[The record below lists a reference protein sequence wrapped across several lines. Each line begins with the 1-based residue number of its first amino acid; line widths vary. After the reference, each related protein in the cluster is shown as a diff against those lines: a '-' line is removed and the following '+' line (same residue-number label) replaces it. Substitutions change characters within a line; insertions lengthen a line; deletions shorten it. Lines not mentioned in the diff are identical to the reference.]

1 MNPVLPLPDS
11 LTEGRRP
18 KLLIVDDQPI
28 NIQVLYQLF
37 SKDHQVFMATTG
49 KQALALSVSQQPD
62 LVLLDVVMPDMDG
75 YEVCAQLKA
84 DPLTRGIP
92 VIFVTANTDE
102 ASEEHGLDV
111 GAVDFISKPVNPK
124 IVRARVATHMTL
136 KMQSDI
142 LRSWVYIDGLTGVN
156 NRRYFNEQLAVEWS
170 RAVRN
175 HTGLSALM
183 IDVDYFK
190 RYNDRYGHQMG
201 DDCLRRVASAIK
213 ASLRRPADQIAR
225 YGGEEFVCLLPDT
238 DLEGAMQIAELIR
251 TNVEQLQIVHAD
263 SEVSG
268 CVTISLGG
276 CSKLANQDGL
286 PDIFI
291 QQADAQLY
299 AAKRAGRNRIRC
311 AKLSAI
317 DN

>member
-1 MNPVLPLPDS
+1 MNPALPLPDS

-102 ASEEHGLDV
+102 ASEERGLDV

-142 LRSWVYIDGLTGVN
+142 LLSWVYIDGLTGVN

-170 RAVRN
+170 RAERN
-175 HTGLSALM
+175 HSGLSALM

-190 RYNDRYGHQMG
+190 HYNDRYGHQMG
-201 DDCLRRVASAIK
+201 DDCLRRIASAIK

-238 DLEGAMQIAELIR
+238 DLEGVMQIAEKIR
-251 TNVEQLQIVHAD
+251 ANVEQLQITHAD
-263 SEVSG
+263 SEASAY
-268 CVTISLGG
+268 VTISLGG
-276 CSKLANQDGL
+276 CSKLAHQAGL
-286 PDIFI
+286 PDAFI

-311 AKLSAI
+311 AVLSAI
-317 DN
+317 GD